1 MKKKILSMLLCFT
14 LVICIIP
21 QSSFAQSS
29 RDTSFEQELALNLKA
44 LGLFKGVSDTNF
56 DLNREPTRVEAL
68 VMLIRVLGKEAEAL
82 NSNIKHPFTDVP
94 SWADKY
100 VGYAYKNGLTKGTS
114 ATKFGTENA
123 NSAMYITFILR
134 ALGYSDASGKDFT
147 WDNPYVLAKE
157 IAILPTFVDTLNFLR
172 ADAVTVSYAALIAN
186 LKNSQMQLNESLQ
199 NQGVFNSASFIKN
212 YDRNAISKKEAEI
225 ASSLKELSPK
235 EIFNSCSPAVIY
247 IETYDANDNPDAF
260 GSGFFITSNGV
271 AVTNFHVLEDA
282 ISATAKLGNNHYT
295 VTGVLYFDEELDFAV
310 IKTNAT
316 NVPYLNIGNSI
327 DLYSGDEI
335 YTIGNPQGLTN
346 TISDGIISNPNR
358 EDFNGMIQITAPIS
372 PGSSGGALL
381 NTYGE
386 VIGITTAS
394 LTSGQNL
401 NFAVPINEVVNKN
414 ELPTIETKYN
424 MVTMEDFAS
433 ANEYN
438 NNKIEPP
445 KNIRVVKQQNSSAYI
460 QWDEVEGAEYY
471 HFYYQ
476 EDSEEDFWYGVDDNE
491 EKLKIE
497 YDDDY
502 SVLFNQLDNGK
513 KYNIIVTS
521 VKNGVESEDSEIFS
535 FIFGSSSSQVTAFN
549 ALKNFILL
557 NSNDEINGKP
567 MYKELYKIGD
577 GLRQFE
583 LDYDAKKNLITLCV
597 LCADGYSYYTYIELT
612 PDKNYCFSSL
622 SYYTASNK
630 TNNPTFR
637 GSFYINS
644 NNYGLNSKIS
654 FIKTEGATYDTDIFG
669 ELALASSLGT
679 LDFADYIFKTYL
691 SDKNV
696 SLSDFGFNVPRNGYT
711 TATFGNP
718 INW

>member
-1 MKKKILSMLLCFT
+1 MHFLFFINIVKGMAIFMKKKILSMLLCFT
-14 LVICIIP
+14 LVTCILP
-21 QSSFAQSS
+21 QISFAQSS

-94 SWADKY
+94 AWADKY

-134 ALGYSDASGKDFT
+134 ALGYSDVGGEDFT

-157 IAILPTFVDTLNFLR
+157 IAILPTFVDTLKFLR

-235 EIFNSCSPAVIY
+235 EIFNSCSPAVIC
-247 IETYDANDNPDAF
+247 IETYDANDNPYAL

-282 ISATAKLGNNHYT
+282 MSATAKLGNNHYT
-295 VTGVLYFDEELDFAV
+295 VTGVLYFDKELDFAV

-386 VIGITTAS
+386 VIGITTAT

-424 MVTMEDFAS
+424 MVTMEKFAT
-433 ANEYN
+433 NNGYN
-438 NNKIEPP
+438 DKI
-445 KNIRVVKQQNSSAYI
+445 NIPENQAVR
-460 QWDEVEGAEYY
+460 
-471 HFYYQ
+471 Q
-476 EDSEEDFWYGVDDNE
+476 E
-491 EKLKIE
+491 I
-497 YDDDY
+497 
-502 SVLFNQLDNGK
+502 
-513 KYNIIVTS
+513 
-521 VKNGVESEDSEIFS
+521 
-535 FIFGSSSSQVTAFN
+535 AFN
-549 ALKNFILL
+549 ALKNFIVS
-557 NSNDEINGKP
+557 NSNDVLNGKP

-597 LCADGYSYYTYIELT
+597 LCVDGYSYYTYIELT

-622 SYYTASNK
+622 SYYTASNT

-711 TATFGNP
+711 AATFGNP